1 MDDRS
6 KMMKMEYMRQ
16 QKKQHILNANQA
28 ASLFQ
33 FLEIRLQ
40 DVACNHTHHFTQEW
54 LDQNIPADQRE
65 AILAEIE
72 DMGGFCDCEVLL
84 NCYEDYEL
92 A

>member
-6 KMMKMEYMRQ
+6 KMMKMEYLKQ
-16 QKKQHILNANQA
+16 QKKQHILTANQA
-28 ASLFQ
+28 GSLFEY
-33 FLEIRLQ
+33 LDIRLQ
-40 DVACNHTHHFTQEW
+40 DVGCDDTHRFTQEW
-54 LDQNIPADQRE
+54 LEKNIPAGQHD

-92 A
+92 T